1 MDNLLHLISIVVGT
15 YVCSVAFVVVLFNLF
30 FPMKTKEEMEK
41 LEMEKLLF
49 AQRVAKRRT
58 RAMRNRISLPVLNRP
73 EQLA

>member
-1 MDNLLHLISIVVGT
+1 MDNLLHLISIVIGT

-49 AQRVAKRRT
+49 AQRVAKRRP

>member
-1 MDNLLHLISIVVGT
+1 MNNLLHLITIVIGT
-15 YVCSVAFVVVLFNLF
+15 YICSVAFVVVLFNVF
-30 FPMKTKEEMEK
+30 FPLKTEEEMEK

-58 RAMRNRISLPVLNRP
+58 GARRNRISLPVLNRP